1 MHSVNGKEQLRYSAK
16 ILLLYSK
23 KKKQVLIWND
33 TESKIKD
40 IK

>member
-1 MHSVNGKEQLRYSAK
+1 MHSVNGKEQLRYNAK
-16 ILLLYSK
+16 LQK
-23 KKKQVLIWND
+23 KQKKQQVLIWND